1 MVLGRG
7 VAIFNVSE
15 AGGEGGSVSSNE
27 YGEKN
32 ARFDPGWPL
41 ESRSIDLENN
51 KKRASEIKRRIKEEN
66 FSHS

>member
-1 MVLGRG
+1 M
-7 VAIFNVSE
+7 SE

-32 ARFDPGWPL
+32 ARFDRGWPL

-66 FSHS
+66 W